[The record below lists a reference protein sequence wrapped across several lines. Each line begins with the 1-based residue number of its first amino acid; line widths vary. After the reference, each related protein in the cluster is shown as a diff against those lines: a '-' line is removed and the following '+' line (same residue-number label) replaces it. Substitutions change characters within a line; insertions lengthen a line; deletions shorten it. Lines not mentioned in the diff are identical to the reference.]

1 MTGHR
6 TFDDLR
12 ARMSPERRARN
23 DAATKALLQESTS
36 NRADFSE
43 QETGSDELN
52 EGINSAVASK

>member
-1 MTGHR
+1 
-6 TFDDLR
+6 
-12 ARMSPERRARN
+12 MSPERRARN

>member
-12 ARMSPERRARN
+12 ARMSAERRARN
-23 DAATKALLQESTS
+23 DAATKALLQESAS

-43 QETGSDELN
+43 QETGSDALN
-52 EGINSAVASK
+52 EEINSAVASK